1 MRVARVEPVGDAA
14 ASPVEHD
21 ILRPTVHSPTT
32 REGPVVDAQALEEL
46 VGAPSVERGAVR

>member
-21 ILRPTVHSPTT
+21 ILPPDRPLAGDSRGAQWLTL
-32 REGPVVDAQALEEL
+32 QALGE
-46 VGAPSVERGAVR
+46 